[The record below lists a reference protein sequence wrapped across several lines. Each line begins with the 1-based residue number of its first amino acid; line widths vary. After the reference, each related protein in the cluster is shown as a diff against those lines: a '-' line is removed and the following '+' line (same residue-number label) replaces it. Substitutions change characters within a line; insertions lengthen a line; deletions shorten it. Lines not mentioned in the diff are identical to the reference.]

1 MQVNN
6 DLLNKFAK
14 LVDNSAKEKETKATE
29 LYGKVTAIKPKAAK
43 DEYEYY
49 TVELNTGSADIPK
62 SKCQCIAEI
71 TSTIIVGNDVLVRIE
86 DGVGK
91 IIKNLTISD
100 QYSMTIIYMETAAG
114 SFTPII
120 PDNVNAGG
128 YYTGLI
134 NMQHTDGVIG
144 WDTYSDYLSKGFKP
158 SGLSAISLLSS
169 VNGSEF
175 DNVINDL
182 PILPTTSMIDYQIND
197 TEIQVT
203 YGLGGAASHDNRKF
217 KVALMVVMMRADLIN
232 E

>member
-29 LYGKVTAIKPKAAK
+29 LYGKVTAINRKTAN

-49 TVELNTGSADIPK
+49 TVALNTGSTDIPK
-62 SKCQCIAEI
+62 SDCQCIAEI
-71 TSTIIVGNDVLVRIE
+71 TSTILVGNDVLVRIE

-100 QYSMTIIYMETAAG
+100 QYSMAIVYMETAAG
-114 SFTPII
+114 KFTPIAQ
-120 PDNVNAGG
+120 DVNAGG
-128 YYTGLI
+128 YYTGII
-134 NMQHTDGVIG
+134 NMQHTEGVIG

-182 PILPTTSMIDYQIND
+182 QILPTTSMIDYQIND

-203 YGLGGAASHDNRKF
+203 YGLGGAASQDNRKF

>member
-14 LVDNSAKEKETKATE
+14 LVDNSAQEKETKATE
-29 LYGKVTAIKPKAAK
+29 LYGKVTAIKPKAAN

-49 TVELNTGSADIPK
+49 TVALNTGSTDIPK
-62 SKCQCIAEI
+62 SDCQCIAEI

-100 QYSMTIIYMETAAG
+100 QYSMAIIYMETAAG
-114 SFTPII
+114 NFTPIAQ
-120 PDNVNAGG
+120 DVNAGG
-128 YYTGLI
+128 YYTGII
-134 NMQHTDGVIG
+134 NMKHTDGVIG
-144 WDTYSDYLSKGFKP
+144 WDTYSEYLHKGFKP

-203 YGLGGAASHDNRKF
+203 YGLGGAASQDKRKF

>member
-14 LVDNSAKEKETKATE
+14 LVDNYAQEKETKATE
-29 LYGKVTAIKPKAAK
+29 LYGKVTAIKPKAAQ

-71 TSTIIVGNDVLVRIE
+71 TSTILVGNDVLVRIE

-100 QYSMTIIYMETAAG
+100 QYSMAIVYMETAAG
-114 SFTPII
+114 SFTPIGLD
-120 PDNVNAGG
+120 PNAGG
-128 YYTGLI
+128 YYTGII

-144 WDTYSDYLSKGFKP
+144 WDTYSEYLSKGFKP

-169 VNGSEF
+169 VDGSEF
-175 DNVINDL
+175 DNVIKDL